1 MMFMA
6 KATGP
11 VYDVPFK
18 RRRKCLTNYAKRLA
32 LVKGGKPRMVV
43 RKSLRGIGVQ
53 FVSFGEKG
61 DLTVAAANSRE
72 LEKFGWTPR
81 GNLPSAY
88 LTGALAGK
96 RAKKKGI
103 SEFILDMGLASASK
117 NALPF
122 AAAKGAVDAGLKT
135 SLSEEMIEESR
146 IRGEH
151 IANYAGKAKGAGTYE
166 KLFGAYIKQGVQPE
180 KLPEKFDAAKA
191 AVLGKEQ

>member
-1 MMFMA
+1 MIMA

-18 RRRKCLTNYAKRLA
+18 RRRRCLTNYSKRLA

-53 FVSFGEKG
+53 FVKFGEKG
-61 DLTVAAANSRE
+61 DMTVASATSRE
-72 LEKFGWTPR
+72 LVKFGWNAR

-103 SEFILDMGLASASK
+103 SDFVLDMGLASASK

-122 AAAKGAVDAGLKT
+122 AAAKGAMDAGLKT
-135 SLSEEMIEESR
+135 SLGEGKIDDSR

-151 IANYAGKAKGAGTYE
+151 IADYAGKAKGAGTYE
-166 KLFGAYIKQGVQPE
+166 KLFGAYLKQGVQPE

-191 AVLGKEQ
+191 AVLGEEQ